1 MTSNAQSTAAVSI
14 SAFRKLIVGS
24 AALWT
29 AAVLLSFWMA
39 AENERQQAVRLAVQE
54 ARTSVQTDIGFRH
67 WVASHGG
74 VYVAPDAQTS
84 PNPYLNVP
92 DRDVVTTNGKHLT
105 LMNPAYV
112 LRQLM
117 QSGFVAKGRITSMK
131 PLNPENAPDE
141 WEHQALLLLEQGE
154 TEVTEKVLS
163 NGKAAVRVMAPIR
176 VEQSCLTC
184 HGDQGYKVGDL
195 RGGIDVTIPLEKSNE
210 IASTEIKRLALNHA
224 IFWALVMSGIGLMW
238 GIGKSHIRKHELL
251 TKRHLITQFSIDRAE
266 EPVYWINESGL
277 ISYVNDS
284 ACSLLGYDERE
295 MLNLH
300 ASELNPDHPREKW
313 AEHWRSLKEERFLRF
328 DATLKRKDGS
338 TLPVEISANYL
349 SHEGQEFDVAFV
361 RDMSSHKE
369 ATVKIAHLTDIYAAL
384 SQTNKAII
392 RSKSRQELFDAI
404 VRISVDF
411 GHFRMAW
418 IGVVDDASRAIVPVA
433 WAGEGIAYLD
443 GLKVSADAD
452 SPYGQ
457 GPSGQ
462 CIRAGEHRVA
472 ENFFGTQITAPWQKR
487 AAFFNFNSSAA
498 FPLKNQGKTIG
509 TLSLYSDVPEFFTDD
524 LIELLTEMTDEISFA
539 LDRMDLEA
547 SHRQHEAEQKELVE
561 RLMASNTELERFA
574 YVASHDLQEPLRTI
588 VSFTQLLDR
597 HLGDKLPPEDRENF
611 EFVVGAAKRMGLLI
625 NDLLAFSRVSAK
637 GVSFSRI
644 SLTAA
649 CSAAQDNLREV
660 ISQNHAEIT
669 VGQLPE
675 VIGDDVQLMQVFQ
688 NLIGNAVKFRHPDR
702 KPQISIDAEQ
712 KDGKWQIAVR
722 DNGIGIAD
730 TTQDIFEIFRRLHAG
745 NQYPGSG
752 VGLAICKRIITQHG
766 GQIWVE
772 PEPGHGATFRFTLP
786 V

>member
-1 MTSNAQSTAAVSI
+1 MTSNAQSTGAVSI

-29 AAVLLSFWMA
+29 AAVLLSIWMA

-117 QSGFVAKGRITSMK
+117 QSGFVARGRITSMK

-141 WEHQALLLLEQGE
+141 WERQALLRLEQGE
-154 TEVTEKVLS
+154 AEVTEKVLS
-163 NGKAAVRVMAPIR
+163 DGKAAVRVMAPIR

-195 RGGIDVTIPLEKSNE
+195 RGGIDVTIPLEKSDEFASKE
-210 IASTEIKRLALNHA
+210 IQRLAINHA
-224 IFWALVMSGIGLMW
+224 IFWILVMSGIGLIW
-238 GIGKSHIRKHELL
+238 NIGKSHIRQHELL
-251 TKRHLITQFSIDRAE
+251 TKKHLITQFSIDRAE

-277 ISYVNDS
+277 LSYVNNS
-284 ACSLLGYDERE
+284 ACSLLGYAESE
-295 MLNLH
+295 ILNLH
-300 ASELNPDHPREKW
+300 ASELNPDHPRDKW
-313 AEHWRSLKEERFLRF
+313 AEHWGILKENGFIRF
-328 DATLKRKDGS
+328 DAILKRKDGS
-338 TLPVEISANYL
+338 TFPVEISANYL
-349 SHEGQEFDVAFV
+349 SHDGQEFDVAFV

-369 ATVKIAHLTDIYAAL
+369 SKIKIAHLTDIYAAL

-404 VRISVDF
+404 VRISVNF

-418 IGVVDDASRAIVPVA
+418 IGLVDDATQAITPAA

-443 GLKVSADAD
+443 GLNVSADVD

-462 CIRAGEHRVA
+462 CIRAGEYRVA
-472 ENFFGTQITAPWQKR
+472 ENFFGTQITAPWHQR
-487 AAFFNFNSSAA
+487 AASFNFNSSAA
-498 FPLKNQGKTIG
+498 FPLKNQGKPIG
-509 TLSLYSDVPEFFTDD
+509 TLSLYSDTPEFFTAD

-574 YVASHDLQEPLRTI
+574 YV
-588 VSFTQLLDR
+588 
-597 HLGDKLPPEDRENF
+597 
-611 EFVVGAAKRMGLLI
+611 
-625 NDLLAFSRVSAK
+625 
-637 GVSFSRI
+637 
-644 SLTAA
+644 
-649 CSAAQDNLREV
+649 
-660 ISQNHAEIT
+660 
-669 VGQLPE
+669 
-675 VIGDDVQLMQVFQ
+675 
-688 NLIGNAVKFRHPDR
+688 
-702 KPQISIDAEQ
+702 
-712 KDGKWQIAVR
+712 
-722 DNGIGIAD
+722 
-730 TTQDIFEIFRRLHAG
+730 
-745 NQYPGSG
+745 
-752 VGLAICKRIITQHG
+752 
-766 GQIWVE
+766 
-772 PEPGHGATFRFTLP
+772 
-786 V
+786 